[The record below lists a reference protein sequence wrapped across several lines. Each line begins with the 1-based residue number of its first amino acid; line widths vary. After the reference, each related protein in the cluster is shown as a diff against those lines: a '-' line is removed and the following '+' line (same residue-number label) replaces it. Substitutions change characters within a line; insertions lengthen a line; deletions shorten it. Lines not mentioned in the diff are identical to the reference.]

1 MMASVAAT
9 AAAAVAV
16 GVAAA
21 AAAAAE
27 FSFCSRPADGAAPLK
42 PSDVVRWML
51 ALRLTASHPRPPV
64 WL

>member
-9 AAAAVAV
+9 AAAAAAV
-16 GVAAA
+16 
-21 AAAAAE
+21 AE

-64 WL
+64 WLEAQWR